1 MIGEI
6 TSSMISLLI
15 VTPSKDYEL
24 LDSGDGEKLER
35 YGDVVVS
42 RPDPQ
47 ALWPKRLSEKEWQAA
62 QAHFTRESKNAGWE
76 FRGVVPER
84 WPINFAGL
92 SFYIK
97 PSSFKHTGLFP
108 EQATNWDFIREQVKR
123 REGKEVRVLN
133 LFGYTGGA
141 SLAAAQAGAK
151 VVHVDG
157 SKVAIGWGRD
167 NAELSGL
174 KEKPIRWILDDAVAF
189 VKREIKRGNKYEGV
203 IMDPPAFG
211 HGPDG
216 EVWKIEE
223 SLLPLFG
230 LCQQLFSEEAL
241 FFLVNG
247 YASGYSAI
255 AYKNNLDHFM
265 KSFGGSVE
273 MGELTIAEK
282 ESGRLLPCG
291 IFARWSASS

>member
-1 MIGEI
+1 MLSVLMVNPE
-6 TSSMISLLI
+6 
-15 VTPSKDYEL
+15 KDYEL

-35 YGDVVVS
+35 YGEVVVS

-47 ALWPKRLSEKEWQAA
+47 ALWPKHLPEKEWNKS

-76 FRGVVPER
+76 FRGKVPER

-108 EQATNWDFIREQVKR
+108 EQAPNWDFIREQIQR
-123 REGKEVRVLN
+123 REGEEVRVLN

-167 NAELSGL
+167 NAHISGL
-174 KEKPIRWILDDAVAF
+174 SEKPIRWILDDAVAF
-189 VKREIKRGNKYEGV
+189 VKREIKRGNKYEGI
-203 IMDPPAFG
+203 IMDPPSFG
-211 HGPDG
+211 HGPTG

-223 SLLPLFG
+223 DLMPLFD
-230 LCQQLFSEEAL
+230 LCRQLFSEHPL

-255 AYKNNLDHFM
+255 AYKNNIEHVM
-265 KSFGGSVE
+265 KDFRGE
-273 MGELTIAEK
+273 IELGELTIAEK
-282 ESGRLLPCG
+282 DSGRLLPCG
-291 IFARWSASS
+291 IFARWSAET

>member
-1 MIGEI
+1 
-6 TSSMISLLI
+6 MISLLT
-15 VTPSKDYEL
+15 VQPEKDYEL

-35 YGDVVVS
+35 YGEIRVS

-47 ALWPKRLSEKEWQAA
+47 ALWPKRLSEKEWLGA

-76 FRGVVPER
+76 YRGNVPPR

-174 KEKPIRWILDDAVAF
+174 KDKPIRWILDDAVAF
-189 VKREIKRGNKYEGV
+189 VKREIKRGNKYEGI

-211 HGPDG
+211 HGPTG

-223 SLLPLFG
+223 SLMPLFE
-230 LCQQLFSEEAL
+230 LCGQLFSEEPL

-255 AYKNNLDHFM
+255 AYKNNIEHTM
-265 KSFGGSVE
+265 KSFNGSIE

-291 IFARWSASS
+291 IFARWSAHA